1 MPTILDRFRKS
12 WNVFFGRDPTGNHPL
27 AYGQEYDFGPGS
39 FYRPDRMR
47 FTRNNVQTLIA
58 SVYNRISVD
67 VAAIEFKHIRV
78 DQNGTYKSDVDS
90 YLNDCLKYEANID
103 QTSRA
108 FIQDVVQS
116 MFDEGCVAVV
126 PIDCDTNATGT
137 KVSEAKVY
145 TLRTGKVVCWYPSA
159 VKVNVYNDRTGLRE
173 EIIVPKSLCAI
184 VENPFYSIMN
194 EPNSTLQRLLRT
206 IHQLDSYND
215 ANDSNKLNMII
226 QLPYVVKSEL
236 RRAEANRRRDELEDQ
251 LMNSK
256 YGVAYADGT
265 ERIIQLNRPLENNLW
280 QQVKEL
286 SEQLYNQLGLTA
298 TIFDG
303 TADEQTMINYNNRT
317 IEPICAAI
325 TQEFERKFLTVT
337 ARSQGQAVRYFRD
350 PFKLV
355 PVSQIADMAD
365 KFTRNEIMSSNEF
378 RVKIGLLPS
387 DDPKADELRN
397 SNLNQSNEEI
407 VNKLGQTNE
416 VESMEETNSEE
427 TGDVEDQGVAG
438 VDSSTLDPETATYE
452 DMEKFIQ
459 NYGRGS

>member
-1 MPTILDRFRKS
+1 MPTILERFRKG
-12 WNVFFGRDPTGNHPL
+12 WNAFFGRDPTSPKPVQYEANWIN
-27 AYGQEYDFGPGS
+27 GPGS
-39 FYRPDRMR
+39 AVRPDRMR
-47 FTRNNVQTLIA
+47 FTRNNAQTLIS

-67 VAAIEFKHIRV
+67 VASIEFKHIRI
-78 DQNGTYKSDVDS
+78 DKNGTYQADVDS

-103 QTSRA
+103 QTSRS
-108 FIQDVVQS
+108 FIQDIVQS

-126 PIDCDTNATGT
+126 PVDCEVNETRT

-145 TLRTGKVVCWYPSA
+145 SLRTGKITAWYPTA
-159 VKVNVYNDRTGLRE
+159 VRVNIYNDRSGQRE
-173 EIIVPKSLCAI
+173 EIVVPKSLCAI

-206 IHQLDSYND
+206 IKQLDAYND
-215 ANDSNKLNMII
+215 ANASNKLNMII
-226 QLPYVVKSEL
+226 QLPYVIKSEL
-236 RRAEANRRRDELEDQ
+236 RKAEANRRRDEMEEQ

-256 YGVAYADGT
+256 YGIAYADGT
-265 ERIIQLNRPLENNLW
+265 ERIIQLNRSLENNLW

-286 SEQLYNQLGLTA
+286 SEQLYNQLGLTS

-325 TQEFERKFLTVT
+325 TQEFERKFISVT
-337 ARSQGQAVRYFRD
+337 ARSQGHAIRYFRD

-355 PVSQIADMAD
+355 PVSQVAEMAD
-365 KFTRNEIMSSNEF
+365 KFTRNEIMTSNEF

-387 DDPKADELRN
+387 DDPKANELRN

-407 VNKLGQTNE
+407 SEMQNGP
-416 VESMEETNSEE
+416 MEETDGEVTSEN
-427 TGDVEDQGVAG
+427 
-438 VDSSTLDPETATYE
+438 PETNAGTNSSPGVNALPNVDPKTASFE
-452 DMEKFIQ
+452 DIEKLIQ
-459 NYGRGS
+459 NL

>member
-12 WNVFFGRDPTGNHPL
+12 WNAFFGRDPTTGTYNKSNDWD
-27 AYGQEYDFGPGS
+27 YGVGTA
-39 FYRPDRMR
+39 YRPDRMR
-47 FTRNNVQTLIA
+47 FTRNNAQTII
-58 SVYNRISVD
+58 SSIYNRISVD
-67 VAAIEFKHIRV
+67 VAQIEFKHIRV
-78 DQNGTYKSDVDS
+78 DDKGTYKEDIDS

-108 FIQDVVQS
+108 FIQDIVQS

-126 PIDCDTNATGT
+126 PVDCETNETRT

-145 TLRTGKVVCWYPSA
+145 TLRTGKVVEWFPAA

-184 VENPFYSIMN
+184 IENPFFSIMN

-206 IHQLDSYND
+206 IKQLDAYND
-215 ANDSNKLNMII
+215 ANASNKLNMII
-226 QLPYVVKSEL
+226 QLPYVIKSEL
-236 RRAEANRRRDELEDQ
+236 RKAEAKRRRDEMEDQ

-286 SEQLYNQLGLTA
+286 SEQLYNQLGLTS

-325 TQEFERKFLTVT
+325 TQELERKFLTVT
-337 ARSQGQAVRYFRD
+337 ARSQGQAIRYFRD
-350 PFKLV
+350 PFRLV

-407 VNKLGQTNE
+407 QQR
-416 VESMEETNSEE
+416 ESGTMEETSDEVASDVTETEGESNSGPPSVDP
-427 TGDVEDQGVAG
+427 TNASFEDI
-438 VDSSTLDPETATYE
+438 
-452 DMEKFIQ
+452 EKLIQ
-459 NYGRGS
+459 SL

>member
-1 MPTILDRFRKS
+1 MPTILDRFKRS
-12 WNVFFGRDPTGNHPL
+12 WNVFFGRDPTGNHPVT
-27 AYGQEYDFGPGS
+27 YGREYDFGPAS
-39 FYRPDRMR
+39 AIRPDRMR
-47 FTRNNVQTLIA
+47 FTRNNAQTLIA

-67 VAAIEFKHIRV
+67 VASIEFKHVRV
-78 DQNGTYKSDVDS
+78 DQNGTYKADVNS
-90 YLNDCLKYEANID
+90 FLNDCLKYEANID

-108 FIQDVVQS
+108 FIQDIVQS

-126 PIDCDTNATGT
+126 PIDCDTNNTRT

-145 TLRTGKVVCWYPSA
+145 TLRTGKVVAWYPTA

-206 IHQLDSYND
+206 IRQLDTFND
-215 ANDSNKLNMII
+215 ANASNKLNMII
-226 QLPYVVKSEL
+226 QLPYVIKSQL
-236 RRAEANRRRDELEDQ
+236 RREEANRRRDEMEDQ

-325 TQEFERKFLTVT
+325 TQEFERKFLTIT
-337 ARSQGQAVRYFRD
+337 ARSQGQAIRYFRD

-355 PVSQIADMAD
+355 PVSQVADMAD
-365 KFTRNEIMSSNEF
+365 KFTRNEIMTSNEF

-387 DDPKADELRN
+387 NDPKADELRN

-407 VNKLGQTNE
+407 ANQTGQTNNA
-416 VESMEETNSEE
+416 ESMEDTGGEE
-427 TGDVEDQGVAG
+427 ATDATSGQNTDNEFSR
-438 VDSSTLDPETATYE
+438 VDPSTASYE
-452 DMEKFIQ
+452 DIEQLIQ
-459 NYGRGS
+459 RL

>member
-1 MPTILDRFRKS
+1 MPSILDRFKRS
-12 WNVFFGRDPTGNHPL
+12 WNAFTGRDPTIGNFNNFS
-27 AYGQEYDFGPGS
+27 FGS
-39 FYRPDRMR
+39 AYRPDRMQ
-47 FTRNNVQTLIA
+47 FTRNNAQTIIA

-67 VAAIEFKHIRV
+67 VAAIEFKHVKV
-78 DQNGTYKSDVDS
+78 DENRTYESNITS
-90 YLNDCLKYEANID
+90 ELNDCLMYEANID

-116 MFDEGCVAVV
+116 MFDEGCVAVIPV
-126 PIDCDTNATGT
+126 DCDTNATKT
-137 KVSEAKVY
+137 RVIEAKIRS
-145 TLRTGKVVCWYPSA
+145 LRTGKIKEWFPTA
-159 VKVNVYNDRTGLRE
+159 VKVNVYNDLTGKRE
-173 EIIVPKSLCAI
+173 DIMVSKSMCAI
-184 VENPFYSIMN
+184 IENPFYSIMN
-194 EPNSTLQRLLRT
+194 EPNSTLQRLLRA
-206 IHQLDSYND
+206 INQLDAFND
-215 ANDSNKLNMII
+215 ANASNKLNLII
-226 QLPYVVKSEL
+226 QLPYVVRSELKKSE
-236 RRAEANRRRDELEDQ
+236 AVKRRDEMEDQ

-265 ERIIQLNRPLENNLW
+265 EKIVQLNRPLENNLW

-325 TQEFERKFLTVT
+325 TQEFERKFITPT
-337 ARSQGQAVRYFRD
+337 ARSQGHAIKYFRD

-397 SNLNQSNEEI
+397 SNLNQSNEELAER
-407 VNKLGQTNE
+407 NMNYGNE
-416 VESMEETNSEE
+416 DE
-427 TGDVEDQGVAG
+427 Q
-438 VDSSTLDPETATYE
+438 YE
-452 DMEKFIQ
+452 DDEDFANRNAMGTAE
-459 NYGRGS
+459 RGSSIEEILNNARKLIGDDQNV

>member
-1 MPTILDRFRKS
+1 MPTILDRFKRS
-12 WNVFFGRDPTGNHPL
+12 WNVFFGRDPTGNHPVT
-27 AYGQEYDFGPGS
+27 YGNDYDFGPAS
-39 FYRPDRMR
+39 AIRPDRMR
-47 FTRNNVQTLIA
+47 FTRNNAQTLIA

-67 VAAIEFKHIRV
+67 VASIEFKHVRV
-78 DQNGTYKSDVDS
+78 DQNGTYKADVNS
-90 YLNDCLKYEANID
+90 FLNDCLKYEANID

-108 FIQDVVQS
+108 FIQDIVQS

-126 PIDCDTNATGT
+126 PIDCDTNNTRT

-145 TLRTGKVVCWYPSA
+145 TLRTGKVVAWYPTA
-159 VKVNVYNDRTGLRE
+159 VKVNVYNDRTGRRE

-206 IHQLDSYND
+206 IRQLDTFND
-215 ANDSNKLNMII
+215 ANASNKLNMII
-226 QLPYVVKSEL
+226 QLPYVIKSQL
-236 RRAEANRRRDELEDQ
+236 RREEANRRRDEMEDQ

-325 TQEFERKFLTVT
+325 TQEFERKFLTIT
-337 ARSQGQAVRYFRD
+337 ARSQGQAIRYFRD

-355 PVSQIADMAD
+355 PVSQVADMAD
-365 KFTRNEIMSSNEF
+365 KFTRNEIMTSNEF

-387 DDPKADELRN
+387 NDPKADELRN

-407 VNKLGQTNE
+407 ANQNGQTNNA
-416 VESMEETNSEE
+416 ESMEGTGGEEAVDTTSEQNADNE
-427 TGDVEDQGVAG
+427 FSR
-438 VDSSTLDPETATYE
+438 VDPNTASYE
-452 DMEKFIQ
+452 DIEQLIQ
-459 NYGRGS
+459 RL

>member
-1 MPTILDRFRKS
+1 MPTILDRFKRS
-12 WNVFFGRDPTGNHPL
+12 WNVFFGRDPTGNHPVT
-27 AYGQEYDFGPGS
+27 YGGEYDFGLAS
-39 FYRPDRMR
+39 AYRPDRMR
-47 FTRNNVQTLIA
+47 FTRNNAQTLIA

-67 VAAIEFKHIRV
+67 VASIEFKHVRV
-78 DQNGTYKSDVDS
+78 DQNGTYKADVDS
-90 YLNDCLKYEANID
+90 FLNDCLKYEANID

-108 FIQDVVQS
+108 FIQDIVQS

-126 PIDCDTNATGT
+126 PIDCDTNNTRT

-145 TLRTGKVVCWYPSA
+145 TLRTGKVVAWYPTA

-206 IHQLDSYND
+206 IRQLDSYND
-215 ANDSNKLNMII
+215 ANASNKLNMII
-226 QLPYVVKSEL
+226 QLPYVIKSQL
-236 RRAEANRRRDELEDQ
+236 RREEANRRRDEMEDQ

-286 SEQLYNQLGLTA
+286 SEQLYNQLGLTS

-325 TQEFERKFLTVT
+325 TQEFERKFLTIT
-337 ARSQGQAVRYFRD
+337 ARSQGQAIRYFRD

-355 PVSQIADMAD
+355 PVSQVADMAD
-365 KFTRNEIMSSNEF
+365 KFTRNEIMTSNEF

-387 DDPKADELRN
+387 TDPKADELRN

-407 VNKLGQTNE
+407 ANQIGQTNNA
-416 VESMEETNSEE
+416 ESMEDTDGEEANDATSEQNANDE
-427 TGDVEDQGVAG
+427 FSR
-438 VDSSTLDPETATYE
+438 VDPNTASYE
-452 DMEKFIQ
+452 DIEQLIQ
-459 NYGRGS
+459 RL

>member
-12 WNVFFGRDPTGNHPL
+12 WNAFFGRDPTGKKPINNGYDW
-27 AYGQEYDFGPGS
+27 AYGMGTP
-39 FYRPDRMR
+39 YRPDRMQ
-47 FTRNNVQTLIA
+47 FTRNNAQTIIA

-67 VAAIEFKHIRV
+67 VAQIEFKHVRV
-78 DQNGTYKSDVDS
+78 DERGTYKEDVNS

-108 FIQDVVQS
+108 FIQDIVQS

-126 PIDCDTNATGT
+126 PVDCDVNQTRT

-145 TLRTGKVVCWYPSA
+145 TLRTGKVVEWFPAA
-159 VKVNVYNDRTGLRE
+159 VKVNIYNDRTGRRE

-184 VENPFYSIMN
+184 IENPFFSIMN
-194 EPNSTLQRLLRT
+194 EPNSTLQRLLRALK
-206 IHQLDSYND
+206 QLDAYND
-215 ANDSNKLNMII
+215 ANASNKLNMII
-226 QLPYVVKSEL
+226 QLPYVIKSEL
-236 RRAEANRRRDELEDQ
+236 RKAEAKRRRDEMEDQ

-286 SEQLYNQLGLTA
+286 SEQLYNQLGLTS

-325 TQEFERKFLTVT
+325 TQEFERKFLTIT
-337 ARSQGQAVRYFRD
+337 ARSQGQAIRYFRD

-355 PVSQIADMAD
+355 PVSQVAEMAD
-365 KFTRNEIMSSNEF
+365 KFTRNEIMTSNEF

-397 SNLNQSNEEI
+397 SNLNQNTEEL
-407 VNKLGQTNE
+407 K
-416 VESMEETNSEE
+416 MEEQVAEDTGAMEEAEDEIASETNGGSRSAP
-427 TGDVEDQGVAG
+427 DWSKQLSG
-438 VDSSTLDPETATYE
+438 VDPATASFE
-452 DMEKFIQ
+452 DIEKLI
-459 NYGRGS
+459 NSL

>member
-1 MPTILDRFRKS
+1 MPTILDRFKNS
-12 WNVFFGRDPTGNHPL
+12 WNAFFGRDPTGKQL
-27 AYGQEYDFGPGS
+27 AEYGFEYDLGPAS
-39 FYRPDRMR
+39 ANRPDRMR
-47 FTRNNVQTLIA
+47 FTRNNAQTLIA
-58 SVYNRISVD
+58 AVYNRIAVD
-67 VAAIEFKHIRV
+67 VASIEFKHVRV
-78 DQNGTYKSDVDS
+78 DQNGTYDSDIDS
-90 YLNDCLKYEANID
+90 FLNDCLKYEANID

-108 FIQDVVQS
+108 FIEDVVQS
-116 MFDEGCVAVV
+116 MFDEGCAAIV
-126 PIDCDTNATGT
+126 PVDCETNETRT
-137 KVSEAKVY
+137 RVSEAKVY
-145 TLRTGKVVCWYPSA
+145 TLRTGKIVAWYPTA
-159 VKVNVYNDRTGLRE
+159 VRVNLYNDHKGIRE

-206 IHQLDSYND
+206 IRQLDSCND
-215 ANDSNKLNMII
+215 ANASNKLNMII

-265 ERIIQLNRPLENNLW
+265 ERIIQLNRSLENNLW

-303 TADEQTMINYNNRT
+303 TANEQTMINYNNRT

-325 TQEFERKFLTVT
+325 TQEFERKFLTRT
-337 ARSQGQAVRYFRD
+337 ARSQGQAIRYFRD

-407 VNKLGQTNE
+407 ANQARQMNN
-416 VESMEETNSEE
+416 VESMVDTNSEE
-427 TGDVEDQGVAG
+427 ASSDESQGNAESEFSR
-438 VDSSTLDPETATYE
+438 VDPNEASYE
-452 DMEKFIQ
+452 EIEQLIQ
-459 NYGRGS
+459 RL

>member
-1 MPTILDRFRKS
+1 MPTILDRFKRS
-12 WNVFFGRDPTGNHPL
+12 WNVFFGRDPTGNHPVT
-27 AYGQEYDFGPGS
+27 YGNDYDFGPAS
-39 FYRPDRMR
+39 AIRPDRMR
-47 FTRNNVQTLIA
+47 FTRNNAQTLIA

-67 VAAIEFKHIRV
+67 VASIEFKHVRV
-78 DQNGTYKSDVDS
+78 DQNGTYKADVNS
-90 YLNDCLKYEANID
+90 FLNDCLKYEANID

-108 FIQDVVQS
+108 FIQDIVQS

-126 PIDCDTNATGT
+126 PIDCDTNNTRT

-145 TLRTGKVVCWYPSA
+145 TLRTGKVVAWYPTA
-159 VKVNVYNDRTGLRE
+159 VKVNVYNDRTGRRE

-206 IHQLDSYND
+206 IRQLDTFND
-215 ANDSNKLNMII
+215 ANASNKLNMII
-226 QLPYVVKSEL
+226 QLPYVIKSQL
-236 RRAEANRRRDELEDQ
+236 RREEANRRRDEMEDQ

-256 YGVAYADGT
+256 YGLAYADGT

-286 SEQLYNQLGLTA
+286 SEQLYNQLGLTS

-325 TQEFERKFLTVT
+325 TQEFERKFLTIT
-337 ARSQGQAVRYFRD
+337 ARSQGQAIRYFRD

-355 PVSQIADMAD
+355 PVSQVADMAD
-365 KFTRNEIMSSNEF
+365 KFTRNEIMTSNEF

-387 DDPKADELRN
+387 NDPKADELRN

-407 VNKLGQTNE
+407 ANQVGQTNNA
-416 VESMEETNSEE
+416 ESMEDTGGEEAQDDTSEQNTDNE
-427 TGDVEDQGVAG
+427 FSR
-438 VDSSTLDPETATYE
+438 VDPNTASYE
-452 DMEKFIQ
+452 DIEQLIQ
-459 NYGRGS
+459 RL

>member
-1 MPTILDRFRKS
+1 MPTILDRFKRS
-12 WNVFFGRDPTGNHPL
+12 WNVFFGRDPTGNHP
-27 AYGQEYDFGPGS
+27 ATYGREYDFGPAS
-39 FYRPDRMR
+39 AIRPDRMR
-47 FTRNNVQTLIA
+47 FTRNNAQTLIA

-67 VAAIEFKHIRV
+67 VASIEFKHVRV
-78 DQNGTYKSDVDS
+78 DQNGTYKADVNS
-90 YLNDCLKYEANID
+90 FLNDCLKYEANID

-108 FIQDVVQS
+108 FIQDIVQS

-126 PIDCDTNATGT
+126 PIDCDTNNTRT

-145 TLRTGKVVCWYPSA
+145 TLRTGKVVAWYPTA
-159 VKVNVYNDRTGLRE
+159 VKVNIYNDRTGRRE

-206 IHQLDSYND
+206 IRQLDTFND
-215 ANDSNKLNMII
+215 ANASNKLNMII
-226 QLPYVVKSEL
+226 QLPYVIKSQL
-236 RRAEANRRRDELEDQ
+236 RREEANRRRDEMEDQ

-325 TQEFERKFLTVT
+325 TQEFERKFLTIT
-337 ARSQGQAVRYFRD
+337 ARSQGQAIRYFRD

-355 PVSQIADMAD
+355 PVSQVADMAD
-365 KFTRNEIMSSNEF
+365 KFTRNEIMTSNEF

-387 DDPKADELRN
+387 NDPKADELRN

-407 VNKLGQTNE
+407 AAQTNNAE
-416 VESMEETNSEE
+416 PMEETNNEE
-427 TGDVEDQGVAG
+427 TSTVETEDAEANSE
-438 VDSSTLDPETATYE
+438 SSRVVPNDASFE

-459 NYGRGS
+459 SYGR

>member
-1 MPTILDRFRKS
+1 MPTILDRFKKS
-12 WNVFFGRDPTGNHPL
+12 WNVFFGRDPTGNHPQVYKNDFD
-27 AYGQEYDFGPGS
+27 YGPPS
-39 FYRPDRMR
+39 AYRPDRMR
-47 FTRNNVQTLIA
+47 FTRNNAQTLIA

-78 DQNGTYKSDVDS
+78 DQNGTYKEDMNSF
-90 YLNDCLKYEANID
+90 LNDCLKYEANID

-126 PIDCDTNATGT
+126 PIDCDTNSTRT

-145 TLRTGKVVCWYPSA
+145 TLRTGKVVAWYPTA
-159 VKVNVYNDRTGLRE
+159 VKVNIYNDRTGKRE

-206 IHQLDSYND
+206 IRQLDSFND
-215 ANDSNKLNMII
+215 ANASNKLNMVI
-226 QLPYVVKSEL
+226 QLPYVIKSEL
-236 RRAEANRRRDELEDQ
+236 RKAEAKRRRDEMEDQ

-325 TQEFERKFLTVT
+325 TQEFERKFLTIT
-337 ARSQGQAVRYFRD
+337 ARSQGQAIRYFRD

-387 DDPKADELRN
+387 DDPKANELRN
-397 SNLNQSNEEI
+397 SNLNQSAEELANEA
-407 VNKLGQTNE
+407 GQMNDA
-416 VESMEETNSEE
+416 ESMEDTGNEE
-427 TGDVEDQGVAG
+427 APNVNAGAEQGSSR
-438 VDSSTLDPETATYE
+438 VDPNNASFE
-452 DMEKFIQ
+452 DMEKLIQ
-459 NYGRGS
+459 SL